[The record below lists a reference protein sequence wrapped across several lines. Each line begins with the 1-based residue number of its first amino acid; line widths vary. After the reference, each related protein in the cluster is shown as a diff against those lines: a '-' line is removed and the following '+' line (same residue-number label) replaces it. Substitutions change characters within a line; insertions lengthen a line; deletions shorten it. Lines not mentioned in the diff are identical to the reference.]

1 MTEDDYDDTEDGADN
16 GMESD
21 AYILDLEED
30 GGVDLDALTKEA
42 VDAVARVE
50 SGEVAALELSEVEAL
65 EAELAELR
73 DRSVRTLADFE
84 NFRRRSE
91 REREDLRRYAV
102 FEVMRDFLPIL
113 DNLGRALTASGSADD
128 LKVGVE
134 MILKQMEDMLRQ
146 KGVQMIEAA
155 GEPFDPTFHE
165 AVAREEDPEVDE
177 PTVKEELQRG
187 YRMHQRL
194 LRPALVR
201 VAMPASASGPGGKE

>member
-1 MTEDDYDDTEDGADN
+1 MKEDYDDTDDVSKDE
-16 GMESD
+16 MESD
-21 AYILDLEED
+21 AYVLDLEDED
-30 GGVDLDALTKEA
+30 AVDLDALTKEA
-42 VDAVARVE
+42 VDAVSRVE
-50 SGEVAALELSEVEAL
+50 SGEMPALQLSDIEAL
-65 EAELAELR
+65 EAEIVELR

-113 DNLGRALTASGSADD
+113 DNLGRALTAGGSADD
-128 LKVGVE
+128 LKIGVE

-146 KGVQMIEAA
+146 MGVEKIEAE
-155 GEPFDPTFHE
+155 GQPFDPSFHE
-165 AVAREEDPEVDE
+165 AVARDEVPGVSQ
-177 PTVKEELQRG
+177 PTVREELQRG

-201 VAMPASASGPGGKE
+201 VAMPAPESSSDEKE